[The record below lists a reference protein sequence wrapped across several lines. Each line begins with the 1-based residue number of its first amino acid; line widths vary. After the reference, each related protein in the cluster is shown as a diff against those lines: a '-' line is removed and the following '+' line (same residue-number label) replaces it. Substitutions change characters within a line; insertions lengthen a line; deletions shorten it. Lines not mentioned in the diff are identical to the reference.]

1 MRLWPFPFYFLEAS
15 ENAWGPKGNSDLSF
29 TLAKSSC
36 HRLGSETP
44 ILHFLEMD
52 GPGASSLVKCTR
64 KALTM
69 LILKQTERARVRP
82 SGSSYSL
89 CDQDYLQIRQAA
101 LAPGEGSM
109 LGNKSLNG
117 GLWDKS

>member
-1 MRLWPFPFYFLEAS
+1 MPWGQREILILASHLPRVPVTGSALKHPF
-15 ENAWGPKGNSDLSF
+15 
-29 TLAKSSC
+29 
-36 HRLGSETP
+36 
-44 ILHFLEMD
+44 LHFLDMD
-52 GPGASSLVKCTR
+52 GPGASSLVKCTG

-69 LILKQTERARVRP
+69 LIVKQTERARVRP

-89 CDQDYLQIRQAA
+89 CAQDYLQIRQAA
-101 LAPGEGSM
+101 LALGEESM